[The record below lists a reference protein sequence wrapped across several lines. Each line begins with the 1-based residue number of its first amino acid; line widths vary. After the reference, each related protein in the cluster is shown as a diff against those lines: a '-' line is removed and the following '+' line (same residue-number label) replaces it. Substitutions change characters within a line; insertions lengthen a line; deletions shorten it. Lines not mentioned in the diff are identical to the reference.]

1 MSDPA
6 KHETTCVAVNPTANL
21 ISNMIKVPV
30 TAEEVEAS
38 TFEVSSVELG
48 LLCAANDSGSAT
60 E

>member
-1 MSDPA
+1 M
-6 KHETTCVAVNPTANL
+6 TCVTVNPSANL
-21 ISNMIKVPV
+21 TLNMIKVPV